1 MVAYL
6 IGYDDANA
14 CGSDSDLCRTGCVFR
29 RKLVGRADA
38 IEWLGSRMD
47 PYVLTERRGSR
58 LGATDVRQNER
69 TRRVQHGRRRR

>member
-1 MVAYL
+1 MVADL
-6 IGYDDANA
+6 IGYVDADA
-14 CGSDSDLCRTGCVFR
+14 CGSDTDLCRTGGVFR
-29 RKLVGRADA
+29 RKLVSRADA

-58 LGATDVRQNER
+58 LGATDVRQSER